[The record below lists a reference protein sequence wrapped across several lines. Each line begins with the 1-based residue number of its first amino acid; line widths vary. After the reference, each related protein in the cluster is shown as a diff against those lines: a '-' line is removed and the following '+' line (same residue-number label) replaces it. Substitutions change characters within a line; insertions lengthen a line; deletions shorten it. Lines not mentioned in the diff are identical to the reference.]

1 MPLILPIF
9 AFQCNLSNSMWVEL
23 LIMLQWLQKRKPE

>member
-1 MPLILPIF
+1 MPLFLPIF
-9 AFQCNLSNSMWVEL
+9 AFLYNLSNRMWVEL